1 MKRLLRTLTPTL
13 LICLLAPASAALAQ
27 GNPSKTVE
35 AQSDA
40 KKAFEKLKTLA
51 GSWEGSVMK
60 KDVQVTIRVTAVGS
74 AIMHDSTGQSGGP
87 GNHEITM
94 MYLEGERLLMTH
106 YCDAGNRQRFEGKLS
121 PDGNSIEFNLLDVA
135 GGTERGFIKSMVFT
149 MTEANNHVIELVFS
163 MPDGKPV
170 QARGEFRRTK

>member
-1 MKRLLRTLTPTL
+1 
-13 LICLLAPASAALAQ
+13 LAPAAIVLAQ
-27 GNPSKTVE
+27 DNPTKTA

-51 GSWEGSVMK
+51 GSWEGSVMGK
-60 KDVQVTIRVTAVGS
+60 TVQVTIRVTAVGS
-74 AIMHDSTGQSGGP
+74 AIMHDATGQSGGP

-94 MYLEGERLLMTH
+94 MYLEGDRLLMTH

-121 PDGNSIEFNLLDVA
+121 ADGNSVEFNLLDVA
-135 GGTERGFIKSMVFT
+135 GGTERGFAKRMVFT
-149 MTEANNHVIELVFS
+149 MTDANNHVVELVFS